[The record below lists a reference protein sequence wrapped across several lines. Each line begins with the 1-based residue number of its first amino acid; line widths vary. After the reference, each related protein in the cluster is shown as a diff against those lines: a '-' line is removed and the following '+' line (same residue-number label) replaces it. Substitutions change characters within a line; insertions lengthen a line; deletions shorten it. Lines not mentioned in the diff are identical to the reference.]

1 MGATAA
7 IGSAVLGGGIQAFG
21 QMRAGQ
27 YQRGIA
33 YANAKIGDAQ
43 ATDALRR
50 GTLAAGRVRTRTAQT
65 IGDQRAAFGAQ
76 GIAMDSG
83 SALDLQTDA
92 AKFGELDALTVLDNA
107 RMESWGL
114 QTQAH
119 NLRFQGDVAAKTGR
133 QQALGTLIGTGSNIL
148 AAKYGFG
155 G

>member
-7 IGSAVLGGGIQAFG
+7 IGSAIAGGGIQAFG
-21 QMRAGQ
+21 QYRKGQ
-27 YQRGIA
+27 YERQIA

-43 ATDALRR
+43 ATDAIRR

-65 IGDQRAAFGAQ
+65 IGEQRAAFGAQ

-107 RMESWGL
+107 RMESWAL

-133 QQALGTLIGTGSNIL
+133 QQALGTLLGTGGNVLS
-148 AAKYGFG
+148 AKYGFG